1 MAGFVFQLIIM
12 IKQERAV
19 AYKRLVAKFY
29 NKKFLNCVN
38 LMRYYKVIPKILL
51 ITSLIASHSFA
62 ISLNTPLIQTNVF
75 RESME
80 TNVDTSKAAPD
91 NAWKALVGPIS
102 SVMVL
107 GGIMALPINI
117 ARYADNGEEGPKNKE
132 KEGIVISS
140 VMLALGITGLVFAI
154 TF

>member
-1 MAGFVFQLIIM
+1 M

-19 AYKRLVAKFY
+19 ACNRLVAKFY

-38 LMRYYKVIPKILL
+38 LMRYFKVIPIIIL
-51 ITSLIASHSFA
+51 IISLSASHSFA

-75 RESME
+75 KESVK
-80 TNVDTSKAAPD
+80 TNVDTSKTTPD
-91 NAWKALVGPIS
+91 NSWKALVGPLS
-102 SVMVL
+102 FVMVL

-140 VMLALGITGLVFAI
+140 VMLAVGITGFVFAI

>member
-1 MAGFVFQLIIM
+1 
-12 IKQERAV
+12 
-19 AYKRLVAKFY
+19 
-29 NKKFLNCVN
+29 
-38 LMRYYKVIPKILL
+38 MRYFKVIPIIIL
-51 ITSLIASHSFA
+51 IISLSASHSFA

-75 RESME
+75 KESVK
-80 TNVDTSKAAPD
+80 TNVDTSKTTPD
-91 NAWKALVGPIS
+91 NSWKALVVPIS

-107 GGIMALPINI
+107 GGIMALPMNI
-117 ARYADNGEEGPKNKE
+117 ARFTDKDELGPKTKE

>member
-19 AYKRLVAKFY
+19 ACNRLVAKFY
-29 NKKFLNCVN
+29 NKKFLNDVN

-91 NAWKALVGPIS
+91 N
-102 SVMVL
+102 
-107 GGIMALPINI
+107 
-117 ARYADNGEEGPKNKE
+117 GEEGPKNKE

>member
-1 MAGFVFQLIIM
+1 M
-12 IKQERAV
+12 
-19 AYKRLVAKFY
+19 
-29 NKKFLNCVN
+29 N
-38 LMRYYKVIPKILL
+38 LKITPIILL
-51 ITSLIASHSFA
+51 IIALSTSHSFA

-91 NAWKALVGPIS
+91 NAWKALVIPIS

-117 ARYADNGEEGPKNKE
+117 ARFTDKDELGPKTKE

>member
-19 AYKRLVAKFY
+19 ACSRLIAKLKSIFY
-29 NKKFLNCVN
+29 FVKV
-38 LMRYYKVIPKILL
+38 LMRYFKVIPIIIL
-51 ITSLIASHSFA
+51 IISLSASHSFA

-75 RESME
+75 KESVK
-80 TNVDTSKAAPD
+80 TNVDTSKTTPD
-91 NAWKALVGPIS
+91 NSWKALVVSIS

-117 ARYADNGEEGPKNKE
+117 ARFTDKDELGPKTKE

-140 VMLALGITGLVFAI
+140 VMLALGITGLVFTIA
-154 TF
+154 F

>member
-1 MAGFVFQLIIM
+1 MM
-12 IKQERAV
+12 
-19 AYKRLVAKFY
+19 
-29 NKKFLNCVN
+29 N
-38 LMRYYKVIPKILL
+38 LKITPIILL
-51 ITSLIASHSFA
+51 IIALSTSHSFA

-91 NAWKALVGPIS
+91 NAWKVLVVPIS

-117 ARYADNGEEGPKNKE
+117 ARFTDKDELGPKTKE

>member
-1 MAGFVFQLIIM
+1 MNLKITPIIILII
-12 IKQERAV
+12 A
-19 AYKRLVAKFY
+19 LS
-29 NKKFLNCVN
+29 
-38 LMRYYKVIPKILL
+38 
-51 ITSLIASHSFA
+51 TSHSFA
-62 ISLNTPLIQTNVF
+62 ISLNPPLIQTNEF
-75 RESME
+75 KESVQ
-80 TNVDTSKAAPD
+80 TDINTSKSTPD
-91 NAWKALVGPIS
+91 NAWKALVVPIS

>member
-1 MAGFVFQLIIM
+1 MMNFKITPI
-12 IKQERAV
+12 
-19 AYKRLVAKFY
+19 
-29 NKKFLNCVN
+29 
-38 LMRYYKVIPKILL
+38 ILL
-51 ITSLIASHSFA
+51 IIALSTSHSFA

-91 NAWKALVGPIS
+91 NAWKALVVPIS

>member
-1 MAGFVFQLIIM
+1 M

-19 AYKRLVAKFY
+19 ACNRLVAKFY

-38 LMRYYKVIPKILL
+38 LMRYFKVIPIIIL
-51 ITSLIASHSFA
+51 IISLSASHSFA

-75 RESME
+75 KESVK
-80 TNVDTSKAAPD
+80 TNVDTSKTTPD
-91 NAWKALVGPIS
+91 NAWKVLVVPIS

-117 ARYADNGEEGPKNKE
+117 ARFTDKDELGPKTKE